1 MTQQQN
7 AGFDASY
14 YQEKISEIVT
24 EELELEPGELTV
36 SGDFI
41 EDYDGD
47 SLALITVVSRIEKEL
62 GVALPKEGLEELT
75 GRRDLE
81 NRLDRLAGAI
91 GAAPA

>member
-62 GVALPKEGLEELT
+62 GVALPKEGLEELKT
-75 GRRDLE
+75 LGHL
-81 NRLDRLAGAI
+81 LDAVYAKLTEALQYA
-91 GAAPA
+91 